1 MGGVDRAPPS
11 AHLLVADEDGG
22 VLSGLLA
29 RAFGQESRGQ
39 FVRVEEVKRDE
50 GRARIDRGE
59 ATALL
64 VIPAGF
70 GQAVLNEKST
80 TLLLV
85 TNPAQRI
92 LPQIIEESLQIVADG
107 AFYLHRVAGDELRKI
122 VRTPPKGQRTLSN
135 DEVAQISVTINQ
147 VVTRLEKYLFP
158 PVIQVET
165 STDEQEAGQ
174 KVSIVQLFLPG
185 ILVMALLF
193 MAEGLSADV
202 WRERDQGTLRRTLS
216 TPGT

>member
-1 MGGVDRAPPS
+1 MGSLWNAADKDLRRHLRDPLALLLWLGIPLLIGGLITLAMGGVDRAPPS

-70 GQAVLNEKST
+70 GQAVLNEKPT

-122 VRTPPKGQRTLSN
+122 VRTPPKGQRALSN
-135 DEVAQISVTINQ
+135 DEVAQISVT
-147 VVTRLEKYLFP
+147 
-158 PVIQVET
+158 
-165 STDEQEAGQ
+165 
-174 KVSIVQLFLPG
+174 
-185 ILVMALLF
+185 
-193 MAEGLSADV
+193 
-202 WRERDQGTLRRTLS
+202 
-216 TPGT
+216 